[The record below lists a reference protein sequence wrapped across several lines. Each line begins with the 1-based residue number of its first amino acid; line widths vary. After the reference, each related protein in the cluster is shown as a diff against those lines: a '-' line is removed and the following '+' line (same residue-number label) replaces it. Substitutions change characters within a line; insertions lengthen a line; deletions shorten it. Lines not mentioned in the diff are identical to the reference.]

1 MLISTPNVTYHHL
14 CIVVNLILYFI
25 PSTGYLM
32 HEGLSWTTIFP
43 TSLFKCSMAYFCKTM
58 PLYHLWPCQ
67 QHGEREREIQW
78 FQWINNPMIST
89 FLGNWT
95 NDTMHVMM
103 EMGHLILHDTKEEEE
118 DMRCSNDVD
127 DMEHT
132 YEGCHNLA
140 RHVRYIC
147 TQWQHTRK
155 RCLNLVR
162 HVRYIAHNGNIH
174 TRVVI
179 TWWDMCDMLHTMAT
193 YTQGLS

>member
-1 MLISTPNVTYHHL
+1 
-14 CIVVNLILYFI
+14 
-25 PSTGYLM
+25 
-32 HEGLSWTTIFP
+32 
-43 TSLFKCSMAYFCKTM
+43 
-58 PLYHLWPCQ
+58 
-67 QHGEREREIQW
+67 
-78 FQWINNPMIST
+78 
-89 FLGNWT
+89 
-95 NDTMHVMM
+95 MHVMM

-179 TWWDMCDMLHTMAT
+179 TW
-193 YTQGLS
+193 